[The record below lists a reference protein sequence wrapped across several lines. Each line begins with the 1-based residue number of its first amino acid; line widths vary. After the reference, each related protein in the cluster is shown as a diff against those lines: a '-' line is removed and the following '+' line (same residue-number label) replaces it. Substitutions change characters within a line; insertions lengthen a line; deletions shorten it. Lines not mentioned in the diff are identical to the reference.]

1 MSISTHILDTN
12 LGKPA
17 VGVTVKLLHIDSNTL
32 LGEGQTDV
40 DGRLKDFGIKDFPIG
55 MYQLVFDIL
64 PYFEQL
70 GSKTFFPQVCLQFFV
85 DQPNE
90 HYHVPLLI
98 SPFAYSTYRGS

>member
-1 MSISTHILDTN
+1 MTISTHILDTT

-17 VGVTVKLLHIDSNTL
+17 SNVSVKLFHLESQQMI
-32 LGEGQTDV
+32 GEGKTDA
-40 DGRLKDFGIKDFPIG
+40 DGRLRDFSTSHFPTG
-55 MYQLVFDIL
+55 TYQLIFDVL
-64 PYFEQL
+64 PYFEAL

-85 DQPNE
+85 DSEQE